1 MTGPVLSV
9 RGLEVAFGGGDNP
22 VPVVR
27 GIDFDVYANEVLC
40 IVGESGS
47 GKSVTALAIS
57 GLLPATARVRGSIV
71 LGGTEVIG
79 ADPESLRNMRGEEVG
94 FIFQD
99 PTTTLNPVLPVGRQ
113 VTEGQVA
120 HGRLPASD
128 APERAVAL
136 LREVDIADPVGRAQA
151 ISAPILRRDEAA
163 RGHCDG
169 DGRTTQTHSRGRTHD
184 GARRHRAGASAC
196 RCSRGARLKRAR
208 R

>member
-79 ADPESLRNMRGEEVG
+79 ADPEALRNMRERRSGS
-94 FIFQD
+94 FSRTRPPPSI
-99 PTTTLNPVLPVGRQ
+99 RSC
-113 VTEGQVA
+113 
-120 HGRLPASD
+120 RL
-128 APERAVAL
+128 
-136 LREVDIADPVGRAQA
+136 
-151 ISAPILRRDEAA
+151 
-163 RGHCDG
+163 
-169 DGRTTQTHSRGRTHD
+169 
-184 GARRHRAGASAC
+184 GARSPRDRSLTAGLRQATHPSAQ
-196 RCSRGARLKRAR
+196 SRSCARSTSQIRLAGRSNIRTNSQAG
-208 R
+208 